1 MDEENAEDE
10 MEIAEN
16 GPLLIYADSI
26 LKKAMN
32 SYWKNE
38 TVSGKWHFVKQSSQ
52 RLISQS
58 QVISRLKSQKSKL
71 SFMN

>member
-32 SYWKNE
+32 SCWKM
-38 TVSGKWHFVKQSSQ
+38 
-52 RLISQS
+52 
-58 QVISRLKSQKSKL
+58 KL
-71 SFMN
+71 

>member
-26 LKKAMN
+26 LK
-32 SYWKNE
+32 
-38 TVSGKWHFVKQSSQ
+38 
-52 RLISQS
+52 RL
-58 QVISRLKSQKSKL
+58 
-71 SFMN
+71 